1 MSSSLRSC
9 PLVHAILSK
18 FRQSFDM
25 VQAQAG
31 TRTRH
36 AKLGAAVHTA
46 LAASKTFLSQ
56 EIDSIVNMYIHI
68 YIYIHINYIYLIT
81 VFFERC
87 KVLPAFDPLGPS
99 PSGQRVNSDL
109 PTV

>member
-1 MSSSLRSC
+1 MGIKETRGTRLNMHLQKSTRGIDGIDQQSRQPPKTVFEFPRVFQMSSSLRSC

-56 EIDSIVNMYIHI
+56 EIDS
-68 YIYIHINYIYLIT
+68 
-81 VFFERC
+81 
-87 KVLPAFDPLGPS
+87 DS
-99 PSGQRVNSDL
+99 
-109 PTV
+109 